1 MPDNTVYTQ
10 TDLFKMTLEELGVLD
25 TGQPVAAE
33 DAAVLATRWPSVR
46 ADLNARDVGYFDED
60 RIEVAAMLP
69 LAQVLAYSSRNA
81 FSVVDPA
88 KVLELTKI
96 GGKDGEAERT
106 LKNVLRLRRSR
117 QTMRTDMFNRYRYGR
132 YGWLLLVAFLSPH
145 ILLRLF

>member
-1 MPDNTVYTQ
+1 
-10 TDLFKMTLEELGVLD
+10 VLD

-33 DAAVLATRWPSVR
+33 DAAVLAGRWPSVR
-46 ADLNARDVGYFDED
+46 MDLNARDVGYFDEN
-60 RIEVAAMLP
+60 RIEVATLLP
-69 LAQVLAYSSRNA
+69 LAQVLAYNSRNA

-88 KVLELTKI
+88 KVSMLAMI

-132 YGWLLLVAFLSPH
+132 YGW
-145 ILLRLF
+145 